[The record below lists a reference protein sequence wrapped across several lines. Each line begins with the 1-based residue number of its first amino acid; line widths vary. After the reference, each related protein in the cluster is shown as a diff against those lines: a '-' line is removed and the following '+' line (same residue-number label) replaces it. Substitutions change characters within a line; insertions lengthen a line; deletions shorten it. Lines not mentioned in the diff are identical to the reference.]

1 MLNSYLSEKKKK
13 KMLLKLGLQNCV
25 QLKLIVFQAL
35 GLDFPDKRKVSSKA
49 SFTAAVGWSI

>member
-1 MLNSYLSEKKKK
+1 
-13 KMLLKLGLQNCV
+13 MLLKLGLQNCV